1 MALQDQLRQ
10 AVQDSGL
17 TLYAVAKGAG
27 IAYPVLYRFASGER
41 DLTLTTASKL
51 TEYFGMRLTRPKR
64 PKQGRVAK

>member
-1 MALQDQLRQ
+1 MALDDQLRQ

-41 DLTLTTASKL
+41 DLTLRTATRL
-51 TEYFGMRLTRPKR
+51 ADFFGMRLTRPKR
-64 PKQGRVAK
+64 PKREGNR